1 LTIQI
6 TIVRLE
12 GYGPWTL
19 TLGSD
24 REATLQMLQAKIYYD
39 IQRLFSQKKGLA
51 YSNRFDEYFVI
62 TNGISMQDHLE
73 IKNELDQQY
82 KNLKLSMM
90 VGYGLTPFEA
100 NRNAHIAR
108 KSSEQTYRTV
118 GIFGKTIPSSSSPP
132 SSGRS
137 HSSFVQLMHID
148 IDHSTEVGSIL
159 SPYEITCL
167 VSKIYSRL
175 SDEFLRKESMTFF
188 IGGDNFMVISN
199 GSTNEDAKRV
209 IEMITADLNI
219 KLNCGIGI
227 AMTGR
232 QAAEAAT
239 QALDT
244 VRILRNQGKI
254 QSLYQIKC
262 L

>member
-1 LTIQI
+1 MTIQI
-6 TIVRLE
+6 TIIRLE

-24 REATLQMLQAKIYYD
+24 REATLQMLQAKIYFD

-62 TNGISMQDHLE
+62 TNGISIQDHIE
-73 IKNELDQQY
+73 IKNELEDQY
-82 KNLKLSMM
+82 KNLKFSMT

-108 KSSEQTYRTV
+108 KSSEQTYRTS
-118 GIFGKTIPSSSSPP
+118 GIFGKTIPSSLPP
-132 SSGRS
+132 SRGGS

-167 VSKIYSRL
+167 VSKIYYRL
-175 SDEFLRKESMTFF
+175 SDEFLRKQSMTFF

-199 GSTNEDAKRV
+199 GSTDEDAERV
-209 IEMITADLNI
+209 IEMTTADLDI

>member
-1 LTIQI
+1 MTIQI
-6 TIVRLE
+6 TIIRLE

-24 REATLQMLQAKIYYD
+24 REATLQMLQAKIYFD

-62 TNGISMQDHLE
+62 TNGISIQDHIE
-73 IKNELDQQY
+73 IKNQLEDQY
-82 KNLKLSMM
+82 KNLKLSMT

-108 KSSEQTYRTV
+108 KSSEQTYRTI
-118 GIFGKTIPSSSSPP
+118 GIFGKTIPSSLPASR
-132 SSGRS
+132 GGS

-175 SDEFLRKESMTFF
+175 SDEFLRKQSMTFF

-209 IEMITADLNI
+209 IEKTTADLDI

>member
-62 TNGISMQDHLE
+62 TNGISMEDHIE

-82 KNLKLSMM
+82 KNLKLSMV

-100 NRNAHIAR
+100 NMNAHVAR
-108 KSSEQTYRTV
+108 KSGERTCRRL
-118 GIFGKTIPSSSSPP
+118 GIFGKTIPSTSSSL
-132 SSGRS
+132 SGGS

-167 VSKIYSRL
+167 VSKVYSRL
-175 SDEFLRKESMTFF
+175 SDEFLRKQSMTFF

-209 IEMITADLNI
+209 IEMITADLDI

-232 QAAEAAT
+232 QAAKAAT

-244 VRILRNQGKI
+244 VRMLRNQGKI

>member
-1 LTIQI
+1 
-6 TIVRLE
+6 
-12 GYGPWTL
+12 
-19 TLGSD
+19 
-24 REATLQMLQAKIYYD
+24 MLQAKIYFD

-62 TNGISMQDHLE
+62 TNGISIQDHIE
-73 IKNELDQQY
+73 IKNELEDQC
-82 KNLKLSMM
+82 KNLKLSMT

-108 KSSEQTYRTV
+108 KSSEQTYRTI
-118 GIFGKTIPSSSSPP
+118 GIFGKTIPSSLPASR
-132 SSGRS
+132 GGS

-175 SDEFLRKESMTFF
+175 SDEFLRKQSMTFF

-209 IEMITADLNI
+209 IEKTTADLDI

-232 QAAEAAT
+232 
-239 QALDT
+239 
-244 VRILRNQGKI
+244 RPLRLLPKRSI
-254 QSLYQIKC
+254 RFES
-262 L
+262 